1 MCRSK
6 KCVLWG
12 TVLFAV
18 SLLVSSGTFVTPA
31 FAATQKT
38 DGVAAPAASSPCPPT
53 QNNGA
58 SGTWVRVIQYRL
70 NVFYHYYPNMFSGVA
85 MPLSVDGGF
94 GPKTL
99 AAVKTFQYDSGI
111 TQDGSVGTNTWGYL
125 GFCSQDG
132 LDPLEIFGG
141 TPFTS
146 APPTIMRGS
155 SGIWVQALQ
164 FRLNALHQY
173 DPYLFPSTPQYTFYY
188 PLATDGSFG
197 PQTDSTVRAFQ
208 YDITNLVS
216 GTVLTVDGQV
226 GQHTWA
232 ALGMC

>member
-1 MCRSK
+1 MSRQKLVSLFGGV
-6 KCVLWG
+6 VL
-12 TVLFAV
+12 AV

-38 DGVAAPAASSPCPPT
+38 HRVAAPAASSACPPT

-70 NVFYHYYPNMFSGVA
+70 NVFYHYYPNMFSGVT
-85 MPLSVDGGF
+85 MPLTVDGGF

-99 AAVKTFQYDSGI
+99 AAVKKFQGDSGI

-125 GFCSQDG
+125 DFCSQDG

-164 FRLNALHQY
+164 YRLNALHQY
-173 DPYLFPSTPQYTFYY
+173 DPYLFPSTSQYHFYY

-197 PQTDSTVRAFQ
+197 AQTDSTVHAFQ
-208 YDITNLVS
+208 YDITHLVS
-216 GTVLTVDGQV
+216 GTVLSVDGQV